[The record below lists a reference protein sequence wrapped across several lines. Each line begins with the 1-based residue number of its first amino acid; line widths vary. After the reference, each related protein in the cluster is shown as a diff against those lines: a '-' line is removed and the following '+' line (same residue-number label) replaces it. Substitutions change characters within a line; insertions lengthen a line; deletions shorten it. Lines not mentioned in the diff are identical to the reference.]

1 MPPDESGEQAV
12 PLAEGSAGS
21 SSQCLVRDARAR
33 LTDDEFW
40 ADVFS
45 YREGPNFFRYST
57 PFLYST
63 NPADY
68 YDAEGED
75 SSDDWE
81 VQALIR
87 PCTECGELVCGTD
100 MMGRPLYHRQAEEI
114 D

>member
-1 MPPDESGEQAV
+1 MVEMRPVDESGEQAV

-45 YREGPNFFRYST
+45 YREGPNFL
-57 PFLYST
+57 LYSIG
-63 NPADY
+63 PADY

-100 MMGRPLYHRQAEEI
+100 MMGRPLYHRQTEEI